1 MSELW
6 EIVKYGQVK
15 AGDLIKHTAGELPLR
30 VLKVEVEN
38 EARGFL
44 KVTTAFDCELQN
56 SGQAKEYRLPR
67 IDGEVVFRRF
77 QEATQ

>member
-6 EIVKYGQVK
+6 EIVKYGEVK

-30 VLKVEVEN
+30 VLKVEIEN

-44 KVTTAFDCELQN
+44 KVTTVFDCELQN
-56 SGQAKEYRLPR
+56 NGMAIEHKTPR

>member
-56 SGQAKEYRLPR
+56 LGQAIEYKTPR
-67 IDGEVVFRRF
+67 VDDEVVFRHF
-77 QEATQ
+77 QEAGQ